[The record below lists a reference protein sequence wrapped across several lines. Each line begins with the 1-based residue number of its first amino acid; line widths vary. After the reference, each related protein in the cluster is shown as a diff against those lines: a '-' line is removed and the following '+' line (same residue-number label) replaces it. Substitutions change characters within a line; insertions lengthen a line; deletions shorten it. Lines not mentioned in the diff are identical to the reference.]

1 VRRDRVDAVA
11 GGERRRGVSDGA
23 AGGGDSVDASVVD
36 EAGADLM
43 TGITGAADVV
53 NVDATA
59 VVGEAAGGAGLDD
72 FACVGDAVSLAGTPL
87 VSSSVLPT
95 EIVSVESSTQSIKHC
110 DEQSRQTVRQKKS
123 SVYRLWLSGLRRHE
137 HQMKQNLESR
147 AVKSLKMMK

>member
-1 VRRDRVDAVA
+1 M
-11 GGERRRGVSDGA
+11 SDGA

-72 FACVGDAVSLAGTPL
+72 FACVGAGTPL
-87 VSSSVLPT
+87 VSSSVLAT

-110 DEQSRQTVRQKKS
+110 DEQSRQSVRQKKS
-123 SVYRLWLSGLRRHE
+123 SVYHE
-137 HQMKQNLESR
+137 HRMKLNLESR